1 VRCVYGGN
9 GVQAH
14 SPSGSAQACGQL
26 VRRRRERTRELV
38 GQRSTVVLAQERLGF
53 LSDAR
58 LRAFDLAQAL
68 QAFVPERGVLRL
80 ERDERAVVRDPDGT

>member
-1 VRCVYGGN
+1 MYGGT
-9 GVQAH
+9 GCGPTHLQ
-14 SPSGSAQACGQL
+14 GSAQARGQL
-26 VRRRRERTRELV
+26 VQHRRERTRELV
-38 GQRSTVVLAQERLGF
+38 GQCSTVVLAQERLGF